1 MQSTSLQDHIS
12 YLIIDTR
19 NYVLAQNA
27 LRISQNLFPLRNSF
41 VFSDLKDGWDT
52 SHFIHIDPINSVQ
65 RYCEFLLRH
74 AWKFVTTEFFIV
86 LQYDGF
92 VLDGDCFCENFLNYD
107 YVGAPW
113 AHFDFH
119 KVGNGGFSLRSKRL
133 MMEVEPL
140 VVGETFS
147 LNEDILICRKY
158 RRQLERAA
166 KIKFAPPSEA
176 KKFSREHLL
185 SNHPVFGFHG
195 YSMLPLVYNKNID
208 SLFQHLPP
216 TSSIQKYFEIRNGCD
231 AIGVDEISHG
241 GFREWC
247 FESRKF
253 QNIQKDL
260 SIGRSDELEVQEHLF

>member
-1 MQSTSLQDHIS
+1 
-12 YLIIDTR
+12 
-19 NYVLAQNA
+19 
-27 LRISQNLFPLRNSF
+27 
-41 VFSDLKDGWDT
+41 
-52 SHFIHIDPINSVQ
+52 
-65 RYCEFLLRH
+65 
-74 AWKFVTTEFFIV
+74 
-86 LQYDGF
+86 
-92 VLDGDCFCENFLNYD
+92 
-107 YVGAPW
+107 
-113 AHFDFH
+113 
-119 KVGNGGFSLRSKRL
+119 
-133 MMEVEPL
+133 MEVEPL